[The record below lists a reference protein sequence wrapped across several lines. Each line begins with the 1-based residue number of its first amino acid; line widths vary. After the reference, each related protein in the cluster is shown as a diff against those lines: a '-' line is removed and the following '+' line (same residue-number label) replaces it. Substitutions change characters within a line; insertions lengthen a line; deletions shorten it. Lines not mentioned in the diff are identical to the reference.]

1 LKILVVGY
9 GSIGKRHV
17 RNLLKF
23 PKIQILICTKKRDLK
38 VDKKRIKIFDKL
50 EEALKEKPSAA
61 LVTNITNQHISTAIN
76 IAKQGIHLFVEK
88 PLSGSEYR
96 ISDLSKIVRER
107 KLITLIG
114 CNLRFNPCI
123 KKISEIISKGG
134 IGRVICAQVEC
145 GTFLPDWHPLENY
158 RLGYSARKDMGGGVI
173 LTVIH
178 EIDYLYW
185 LFGNV
190 KGVISISGKYSDLE
204 LDVEDLSASILKF
217 KNGVIAEL
225 HLDYFQQPNSRK
237 CKIIGTHGTIT
248 WDEDTNLVKVY
259 HIKNKRWKISLNQS
273 KYDNNQEYVDE
284 IKHFLRC
291 ITKKEKS
298 INDLKQ
304 GIDTLK
310 IALAIKKSSKNK
322 RMVNLK

>member
-17 RNLLKF
+17 QNLLEI
-23 PKIQILICTKKRDLK
+23 PKLEILICTKQKGLK
-38 VDKKRIKIFDKL
+38 VKKRIKIFQKL
-50 EEALKEKPSAA
+50 EDALKEKPIAA
-61 LVTNITNQHISTAIN
+61 FITNITNQHIPTAIK
-76 IAKQGIHLFVEK
+76 IAKQGVHLFIEK
-88 PLSGSEYR
+88 PLSDSENG
-96 ISDLSKIVRER
+96 ILNLAKIVKEK
-107 KLITLIG
+107 KLVTMIG

-123 KKISEIISKGG
+123 KKIHEIVSKGE
-134 IGRVICAQVEC
+134 IGRIVSTQVEC
-145 GTFLPDWHPLENY
+145 GTFLPDWHPSEDY
-158 RLGYSARKDMGGGVI
+158 RLGYSAKKAMGGGVI

-190 KGVISISGKYSDLE
+190 KEVISISGKYSDLE

-217 KNGVIAEL
+217 KNNVIAEL
-225 HLDYFQQPNSRK
+225 HLDYFQRPNSRR
-237 CKIIGTHGTIT
+237 CKIIGTQGTVT
-248 WDEDTNLVKVY
+248 WDETSNVVKVY
-259 HIKNKRWKISLNQS
+259 HIHNKRWKISLKKS

-291 ITKKEKS
+291 VTKKEKS

-322 RMVNLK
+322 CMVNIK